1 MKAKD
6 EAAMT
11 SARTAPAT
19 KARISIMFGYPWD
32 AKKRAVNDAKYDF
45 LKEII
50 KKGTAGT
57 ETMSGEGG
65 ERIAITVA
73 RLRGKHG
80 APILDDIRSRI
91 HAADVLLFD
100 LDEGNPNVLIE
111 LGMALANHS
120 DGKFVFILMK
130 ETQRIPSDLSG
141 YLITY
146 YKETQEYTLVDP
158 QGFYAALRS
167 AVIERAKR
175 HGVFLNWNK
184 PAAAKTK
191 PKPAGKHVKPAK
203 PKVALKKTVRPKPSS
218 PA

>member
-1 MKAKD
+1 
-6 EAAMT
+6 
-11 SARTAPAT
+11 
-19 KARISIMFGYPWD
+19 
-32 AKKRAVNDAKYDF
+32 
-45 LKEII
+45 
-50 KKGTAGT
+50 
-57 ETMSGEGG
+57 
-65 ERIAITVA
+65 
-73 RLRGKHG
+73 
-80 APILDDIRSRI
+80 
-91 HAADVLLFD
+91 
-100 LDEGNPNVLIE
+100 
-111 LGMALANHS
+111 
-120 DGKFVFILMK
+120 MK